1 MAKKPGLKAVST
13 ALATMAIILVL
24 ILGMSW
30 MAYMVVL
37 NARQQAEM
45 AGRAETVALKAK
57 ELIRVYVW
65 LDPARQPDGRH
76 LNLTRISFVGEWS
89 GETVINGLLIA
100 YTDGRTEVRNVNI
113 RLRAGEDR
121 TYLPSELGLTGLDNY
136 NTFRVR
142 VKYIQAHTSLGN
154 DFVNVWG
161 RPDKPA
167 LYVTGTTRTDTY
179 TTTRTETSRI
189 PTTTTT
195 SVTRTS
201 YTTTVTT
208 TRTTTWTPPPGVPY
222 GIVWCTTNYYGGFTA
237 YVEFNANGWGT
248 PPYQIRVYAT
258 YYDWMW
264 NVIRTDEVAVFTVS
278 GTSYSTSFGLSHP
291 YGYGGIAMSMRAVD
305 VNGLYAEW
313 GGGGCYS
320 APPPPPGTT
329 SSTSLT
335 TSTGPPTTTTGNTI
349 VTVTET
355 ITSTTFTTVYSGQG
369 GVNVITATSTFIGT
383 TTVTQ
388 TRSSWVTTTVTFR
401 LTAVEQW
408 YWDHWCQNLCNNG
421 ASAINSP
428 CIKTNTI
435 TVVNN
440 VSTIDKNSGK
450 LNMGSWFASAALTLM
465 IFESAEIVGI
475 RRRFKEIVA
484 VILLVALCFIPL
496 MNIAP
501 INYVSAQT
509 ELTTTT
515 VTSTQWVT
523 STATMTVTS
532 QTTVTSTTTSY
543 VIVTITITE
552 TYTSTMYTNTY
563 VATVRS
569 TQARC
574 DTRCY
579 GDITWGNP
587 CTCLWCPSCPG
598 GDENRPPW

>member
-57 ELIRVYVW
+57 ELVRVYVW

-113 RLRAGEDR
+113 RLGAGEDK

-136 NTFRVR
+136 DAFRAR

-195 SVTRTS
+195 SATRTS

-208 TRTTTWTPPPGVPY
+208 TQTTTWTPPPGVPY
-222 GIVWCTTNYYGGFTA
+222 GKVWCTTNYYGGFTA

-258 YYDWMW
+258 YYDWLW
-264 NVIRTDEVAVFTVS
+264 NVIGTYEVAVFTVS
-278 GTSYSTSFGLSHP
+278 GTSYSTNFGLSHP
-291 YGYGGIAMSMRAVD
+291 FDYGGIVMSMRAID

-313 GGGGCYS
+313 GGGSCYT
-320 APPPPPGTT
+320 APPPPPDTT
-329 SSTSLT
+329 SSTSFT

-388 TRSSWVTTTVTFR
+388 TSTSWFTTTVTFR
-401 LTAVEQW
+401 NTAIEQW
-408 YWDHWCQNLCNNG
+408 YLDYWCMNLCNTG
-421 ASAINSP
+421 ASARNSP

-450 LNMGSWFASAALTLM
+450 LDMGSWFASAALTLM
-465 IFESAEIVGI
+465 IFESSEIVGI

-484 VILLVALCFIPL
+484 VILMVALCFIPL

-523 STATMTVTS
+523 STVTMTVTS

-552 TYTSTMYTNTY
+552 TYTTTEYTATY
-563 VATVRS
+563 VTTVSS

-574 DTRCY
+574 EHRCQ
-579 GDITWGNP
+579 GDVSVNYCG
-587 CTCLWCPSCPG
+587 CLHCPSCPG
-598 GDENRPPW
+598 GA

>member
-1 MAKKPGLKAVST
+1 LKGVST
-13 ALATMAIILVL
+13 ALATIAIILVL
-24 ILGMSW
+24 TLGMSW

-89 GETVINGLLIA
+89 GETVVNGLLVV

-113 RLRAGEDR
+113 RLGAGEDK

-136 NTFRVR
+136 DAFKAR

-201 YTTTVTT
+201 YTTTVTI
-208 TRTTTWTPPPGVPY
+208 TTTEYWGNPY
-222 GIVWCTTNYYGGFTA
+222 GRITCSASWDHAAVTAQFSAGSWGSPPYRITLTITQANY
-237 YVEFNANGWGT
+237 WGT
-248 PPYQIRVYAT
+248 
-258 YYDWMW
+258 
-264 NVIRTDEVAVFTVS
+264 EVWRWTGEWTIS
-278 GTSYSTSFGLSHP
+278 GTSWSYGNPELYRAYDAYSVGVSLVVVSADGR
-291 YGYGGIAMSMRAVD
+291 G
-305 VNGLYAEW
+305 AEW
-313 GGGGCYS
+313 GGGCRFTN
-320 APPPPPGTT
+320 PPPGMT

-388 TRSSWVTTTVTFR
+388 TSTSWVTTTVTFR

-435 TVVNN
+435 TIFNN

-450 LNMGSWFASAALTLM
+450 LNMGSWFASGALTLL

-475 RRRFKEIVA
+475 RRRFKEIMA
-484 VILLVALCFIPL
+484 VILMVALCFIPL

-598 GDENRPPW
+598 GDENRPPG

>member
-1 MAKKPGLKAVST
+1 VT
-13 ALATMAIILVL
+13 AQFSA
-24 ILGMSW
+24 GSW
-30 MAYMVVL
+30 GSPPYRITL
-37 NARQQAEM
+37 TITQANYWGTE
-45 AGRAETVALKAK
+45 
-57 ELIRVYVW
+57 VW
-65 LDPARQPDGRH
+65 RW
-76 LNLTRISFVGEWS
+76 TGEW
-89 GETVINGLLIA
+89 TI
-100 YTDGRTEVRNVNI
+100 
-113 RLRAGEDR
+113 
-121 TYLPSELGLTGLDNY
+121 
-136 NTFRVR
+136 
-142 VKYIQAHTSLGN
+142 
-154 DFVNVWG
+154 
-161 RPDKPA
+161 
-167 LYVTGTTRTDTY
+167 
-179 TTTRTETSRI
+179 
-189 PTTTTT
+189 
-195 SVTRTS
+195 
-201 YTTTVTT
+201 
-208 TRTTTWTPPPGVPY
+208 
-222 GIVWCTTNYYGGFTA
+222 
-237 YVEFNANGWGT
+237 
-248 PPYQIRVYAT
+248 
-258 YYDWMW
+258 
-264 NVIRTDEVAVFTVS
+264 S
-278 GTSYSTSFGLSHP
+278 GTSWSYGNPELYRAYDAYSVGVSLVVVSADGR
-291 YGYGGIAMSMRAVD
+291 G
-305 VNGLYAEW
+305 AEW
-313 GGGGCYS
+313 GGGCRFTN
-320 APPPPPGTT
+320 PPPGMT

-388 TRSSWVTTTVTFR
+388 TSTSWVTTTVTFR

-435 TVVNN
+435 TIFNN

-450 LNMGSWFASAALTLM
+450 LNMGSWFASGALTLL

-475 RRRFKEIVA
+475 RRRFKEIMA
-484 VILLVALCFIPL
+484 VILMVALCFIPL

-598 GDENRPPW
+598 GDENRPPG